1 MKSYIRY
8 TLPAIVAAIAIGN
21 TVTFAEDKPASKGVD
36 PKMEEMMKKAEAAGA
51 VGAAHKALAPLAGE
65 WTAEV
70 KSWMTPGAP
79 PMVSKGTA
87 KATWVMDGRYLQE
100 DFHGDF
106 MGKPFHGMSLMGYDN
121 MTKKYNSVWID
132 NMSTI
137 MVKTEGE
144 AASGGKV
151 LTLAGE
157 YACPM
162 TGDMHKPTKQVVHI
176 VSDDKHVFEMH
187 DPSKGEN
194 SKEMEITYT
203 RK

>member
-8 TLPAIVAAIAIGN
+8 TLPVLIASVALVN
-21 TVTFAEDKPASKGVD
+21 TVTFAEDKPAPNVVD
-36 PKMEEMMKKAEAAGA
+36 PKMAEIMKKAEAAGA
-51 VGAAHKALAPLAGE
+51 PGDAHKALRPLAGE
-65 WTAEV
+65 WNAEV
-70 KSWMTPGAP
+70 KSWMAPGAP
-79 PMVSKGTA
+79 PIVSKGTA

-100 DFHGDF
+100 EFHGDF

-121 MTKKYNSVWID
+121 LTKRYNSVWID
-132 NMSTI
+132 NMSTV

-144 AASGGKV
+144 AGKDGKV
-151 LTLAGE
+151 LTLTGT

-162 TGDMHKPTKQVVHI
+162 TGEMHKQTKQVLRIISEDH
-176 VSDDKHVFEMH
+176 HVFEMH
-187 DPSKGEN
+187 DPTKGEN

>member
-1 MKSYIRY
+1 MKSYIRH
-8 TLPAIVAAIAIGN
+8 TLPITLA
-21 TVTFAEDKPASKGVD
+21 TVLGLTTAFAEDKPAAKAAD

-51 VGAAHKALAPLAGE
+51 PGAAHKALAPLAGE

-100 DFHGDF
+100 EFHGDF
-106 MGKPFHGMSLMGYDN
+106 MGRPFHGMSLMGYDN

-144 AASGGKV
+144 AGGGKV
-151 LTLAGE
+151 LTLTGT

-162 TGDMHKPTKQVVHI
+162 TGEMQKPAKQI
-176 VSDDKHVFEMH
+176 LRIISDDKHVFEMH